1 MRGSRV
7 KRTGGVDGGDVP
19 LVVDVDGTLV
29 AGDLLIEGLLRL
41 FRKSPLKA
49 LWLSFRLFGV
59 GRGRA
64 ALKRRLAVAMPVEP
78 ETLVLHA
85 EVEEKVASAL
95 RSGRPVWL
103 ASGSDELL
111 VRPLAKFIGAD
122 GYLAS
127 DGKTN
132 LVGLEKARALV
143 ERFGLSGFDYIGN
156 ERRDLVVWEQARR
169 AVGVD
174 LSALTVKKLR
184 GLGQEPLLLSSSS
197 GGWREW
203 VRTMRPHQWT
213 KNLLVF
219 VPILAAHVDDVEAYL
234 VTAGVFVALSCC
246 ASGTY
251 VFNDLLDLPHDRQHP
266 DKRDRPIAAGRV
278 PVPWAAAGGMLLVA
292 CGLLGAYWLSESAG
306 LWLAVYVVGTVG
318 YSLWLKRLVVVD
330 VIALALLYGVRI
342 EMGATESVATSPWL
356 LFFSLFVF
364 MTLAVVK
371 RQSEL
376 MGDVAVDAPSG
387 SGRGY
392 VVGDAAVMTALGAGS
407 AFASV
412 VVLALYVQSS
422 EIMVRYGRPEL
433 LGFVCPLLIYWLGRL
448 LLLANRGVVHHDPI
462 VFAMRD
468 RVSWF
473 VALASGAVVV
483 TAMLGA

>member
-1 MRGSRV
+1 M
-7 KRTGGVDGGDVP
+7 
-19 LVVDVDGTLV
+19 
-29 AGDLLIEGLLRL
+29 
-41 FRKSPLKA
+41 
-49 LWLSFRLFGV
+49 GV
-59 GRGRA
+59 G
-64 ALKRRLAVAMPVEP
+64 
-78 ETLVLHA
+78 
-85 EVEEKVASAL
+85 
-95 RSGRPVWL
+95 
-103 ASGSDELL
+103 
-111 VRPLAKFIGAD
+111 
-122 GYLAS
+122 
-127 DGKTN
+127 
-132 LVGLEKARALV
+132 
-143 ERFGLSGFDYIGN
+143 
-156 ERRDLVVWEQARR
+156 
-169 AVGVD
+169 

-184 GLGQEPLLLSSSS
+184 GLGQEPLLLSGSS

-203 VRTMRPHQWT
+203 VRSLRPHQWT

-234 VTAGVFVALSCC
+234 VAAGVFVALSCC

-278 PVPWAAAGGMLLVA
+278 PVLWAAAGGMLLVA
-292 CGLLGAYWLSESAG
+292 CGLLGAYWLSASAG

-330 VIALALLYGVRI
+330 VIALALMYGVRI

-376 MGDVAVDAPSG
+376 VGDVPADAPSG

-412 VVLALYVQSS
+412 VVLALYVQSP
-422 EIMVRYGRPEL
+422 EIVVRYGRPEL

-468 RVSWF
+468 RVSWL